1 MKRIAVL
8 LVFLLFLAIWTQSL
22 RQAGAAEM
30 LPAVRYLGQ
39 GGAYTIG
46 PDEDFIVKR
55 LGPFRFD
62 FEPGP
67 TYSAQ
72 AAERVWAFSGASDAP
87 PADYHNWHDF
97 GYVQAGCVIE
107 YVGID
112 DDEDGLVNSF
122 YLDGEIVHTIEEGM
136 VFSGRFTIPAPGVLQ
151 LYAADSVGIWA
162 NVCEEQVDITP
173 TATATST
180 ATPTAT
186 ATATATETPTVTPTD
201 EPTLTPTATV
211 TTTVTVTPT
220 PTATVSPTPSLTP
233 TATATQDIT
242 PTATP
247 TRDISTP
254 EPPQKACLRINFEI
268 GGHVARTGLYVV
280 QEIGGRVLA
289 SWYADEG
296 WEDSGWIYVDISHPS
311 VYVQVL
317 YYPGPDTE
325 PVVMEM
331 LNPAPDTPY
340 GWLTRGMCH
349 ALEVAW
355 P

>member
-30 LPAVRYLGQ
+30 LPTVRYLGQ
-39 GGAYTIG
+39 GGAYTVG

-72 AAERVWAFSGASDAP
+72 DSERVWAFSGASDAP

-162 NVCEEQVDITP
+162 NMCEEQVDITP
-173 TATATST
+173 TLRLRQRLR
-180 ATPTAT
+180 PPRPPPQRQP
-186 ATATATETPTVTPTD
+186 ETPTVTPTD
-201 EPTLTPTATV
+201 EPTVTPTATV

-220 PTATVSPTPSLTP
+220 ITVSPTPSLTP

-242 PTATP
+242 PT
-247 TRDISTP
+247 R
-254 EPPQKACLRINFEI
+254 
-268 GGHVARTGLYVV
+268 
-280 QEIGGRVLA
+280 
-289 SWYADEG
+289 YA
-296 WEDSGWIYVDISHPS
+296 HK
-311 VYVQVL
+311 
-317 YYPGPDTE
+317 
-325 PVVMEM
+325 
-331 LNPAPDTPY
+331 
-340 GWLTRGMCH
+340 
-349 ALEVAW
+349 
-355 P
+355 